1 MENLKIEATENS
13 LRVSFD
19 AEKGLLEIEGASYPE
34 DATEFFRPLEIW
46 LKDYVSKVR
55 GPITLVLK
63 IGYLNSSSIK
73 CMMDFIQS
81 LEEYH
86 AGGGKVS
93 INWYYEE
100 DDEDIQEM
108 GEDLAED
115 MSLPVELLV
124 Y

>member
-1 MENLKIEATENS
+1 MENLTFEPTENS
-13 LRVSFD
+13 LRIDFD
-19 AEKGLLEIEGASYPE
+19 ATKGMLEMEGTSYPE
-34 DATEFFRPLEIW
+34 DAPEFFNPLEAW
-46 LKDYVSKVR
+46 LKDYISKIGGSV
-55 GPITLVLK
+55 TLNLK

-73 CMMDFIQS
+73 CLLDFVQK

-86 AGGGKVS
+86 AGGGEVD

-115 MSLPVELLV
+115 MNLPVKLII